1 MNIEKFVNS
10 KFYRG
15 FEWFY
20 RLIFLNLFTFVVSF
34 SLAAIPFLVWYN
46 NQELVYFIYLAIILF
61 VVLFIPA
68 FITSLIVIKYY
79 IDDNTG
85 NFFVLYFKYFIDTI
99 KKIWLV
105 ELILVPIFLAVVY
118 GTVHYWQ
125 LLGPEYYQPNAF
137 GIFSIIAFV
146 IEFLFVILFLLMF
159 INLSL
164 LVAHFQMKPSGY
176 IILSFRFAFR
186 YMAQTILAILVLFAP
201 LVLMFL
207 IGMRFV
213 PIYFIGGIS
222 FPQFLIYYMAKNRFN
237 YLQRNV
243 DDIDSENKYE

>member
-85 NFFVLYFKYFIDTI
+85 NFFVLYQTKKGIAARENETTKVNKFK
-99 KKIWLV
+99 
-105 ELILVPIFLAVVY
+105 
-118 GTVHYWQ
+118 
-125 LLGPEYYQPNAF
+125 N
-137 GIFSIIAFV
+137 
-146 IEFLFVILFLLMF
+146 
-159 INLSL
+159 INL
-164 LVAHFQMKPSGY
+164 
-176 IILSFRFAFR
+176 
-186 YMAQTILAILVLFAP
+186 
-201 LVLMFL
+201 
-207 IGMRFV
+207 
-213 PIYFIGGIS
+213 
-222 FPQFLIYYMAKNRFN
+222 
-237 YLQRNV
+237 
-243 DDIDSENKYE
+243 